1 VHNGYIGAPP
11 RTLAYVCAHELTHI
25 IVGEHVGM
33 SRFSVPEWVWE
44 GFPDYVGIEHR
55 QSFEQLRDALGE
67 RPVDIPMMQKY
78 GSYPRYRL
86 LVTYF
91 LEKKGWRVDQLLQTR
106 LTFDEAAA
114 VMRADTGR

>member
-1 VHNGYIGAPP
+1 
-11 RTLAYVCAHELTHI
+11 
-25 IVGEHVGM
+25 M